1 MQTAARHSLHAAN
14 HAAATERGRLQQHAR
29 ESALA
34 LLQKQEGGGAAQAEE
49 TLLHASGQLWVG
61 PSGEKRTCS
70 PVSVTA
76 DSAESKAIV
85 TDEAS
90 SPPPSLTLLAGITG
104 VTHTALVHVKREKA
118 KRKECTPA

>member
-49 TLLHASGQLWVG
+49 TLLHASGQLGVG
-61 PSGEKRTCS
+61 PSAR
-70 PVSVTA
+70 SV
-76 DSAESKAIV
+76 
-85 TDEAS
+85 
-90 SPPPSLTLLAGITG
+90 
-104 VTHTALVHVKREKA
+104 
-118 KRKECTPA
+118 PAVPCP